1 MVFIVAVVVVLL
13 LLVFG
18 AFNTATGVL
27 LVPSLLFA
35 VFVDAI
41 GPPLITIG
49 FLAGRGGFFA
59 DAVVRLDDDD
69 DDDVACL
76 TLVTFVAAVLLVF
89 VFGLFFVLT

>member
-1 MVFIVAVVVVLL
+1 VVFTVAVVVVLL
-13 LLVFG
+13 LLVLG
-18 AFNTATGVL
+18 AFNAATGVL

-35 VFVDAI
+35 AFVDAI

-69 DDDVACL
+69 DDVACL
-76 TLVTFVAAVLLVF
+76 TLVPFVAAVLLVF

>member
-1 MVFIVAVVVVLL
+1 VVFTVAVVVVLL
-13 LLVFG
+13 LLVLG

-49 FLAGRGGFFA
+49 FLEGRGGFFT
-59 DAVVRLDDDD
+59 DAVVRL

-76 TLVTFVAAVLLVF
+76 TLVPFVAAVLLVF